1 MDENSRVGSGDTI
14 LSRYDPSEL
23 RVATEFLANWFPF
36 LSASLCPG
44 CARSLSDRIRSI
56 DPGVNSDVKTPKPD
70 QSAFAVMTPD
80 VKAADLN
87 CGHTSSSSDSSEG
100 NLVDSPRPQE
110 RVGTSS
116 LGRFRGTSF
125 RSFKLA
131 LANTM
136 DPRTR
141 ETRVSEGPIL
151 SPQALGFDMEE
162 EDALKDEKSPKS
174 DRGLMVGDIRLIPS
188 GMKRELSREQRE
200 YIRFMNVKRNKELV
214 CFEKVKGRRVNV
226 LEGLELHT
234 GIFSAAEQRRI
245 VDFISSPVY
254 KLTISYNPKVKD
266 LLLKLAIELE
276 TINRKFV
283 MSITETTRKDKCGN
297 PPGIL
302 HNEFVDPLPSLLK
315 IMIKRLIRWHV
326 LPHTC
331 VPDSCIINIYEEGD
345 CIPPH
350 IDNHDFVRPFCTVSF
365 LSECKI
371 LFGSRLEVLSP
382 GEFSGPFAL
391 PLPVGSVL
399 VLKGNG
405 ADIAK
410 HCVPAVP
417 TKRISITFRRMD
429 ESKRPSNYLPDPD
442 LLAIQPLTYEVS
454 DPKTPSLSSTPESQT
469 RRRLPRTKA
478 HSGGR
483 RSSGRSGSP
492 LRRP

>member
-1 MDENSRVGSGDTI
+1 
-14 LSRYDPSEL
+14 
-23 RVATEFLANWFPF
+23 
-36 LSASLCPG
+36 
-44 CARSLSDRIRSI
+44 
-56 DPGVNSDVKTPKPD
+56 
-70 QSAFAVMTPD
+70 
-80 VKAADLN
+80 
-87 CGHTSSSSDSSEG
+87 
-100 NLVDSPRPQE
+100 
-110 RVGTSS
+110 
-116 LGRFRGTSF
+116 
-125 RSFKLA
+125 
-131 LANTM
+131 M

-245 VDFISSPVY
+245 VDFVY
-254 KLTISYNPKVKD
+254 KLQEMGRRGDFKERTHTAPAKWMRGKGR
-266 LLLKLAIELE
+266 E
-276 TINRKFV
+276 TIQFGCCYNYAV
-283 MSITETTRKDKCGN
+283 DKCGN

-442 LLAIQPLTYEVS
+442 LLAIQPLTYE
-454 DPKTPSLSSTPESQT
+454 
-469 RRRLPRTKA
+469 
-478 HSGGR
+478 H
-483 RSSGRSGSP
+483 
-492 LRRP
+492 